1 MGLGLPPRRRVG
13 AEVGLGPGREDGLA
27 VDIVAVGKRERERR
41 RAADHLAGRVVLG
54 AVARAH
60 VLVLSAV
67 PRHDAAKVGADGV
80 DGVVL
85 ERAVLLG
92 DQVVG
97 IALEALDERALREGV
112 GLGPDGRLH
121 VVTERIFGREAATA
135 TASARRNEEV
145 DEATSHPQHGDASA
159 AEEDK
164 VHDGAALHVRDEAV
178 GGRHGDRR
186 SGLGG
191 RAHGLHRRDREGIRA
206 RDKSEGGEAAH
217 HGGEIRIGAPSSSS
231 KPDRTS

>member
-97 IALEALDERALREGV
+97 IALEALDERALGK
-112 GLGPDGRLH
+112 GWAL
-121 VVTERIFGREAATA
+121 AQTA
-135 TASARRNEEV
+135 DCTSSPSASLA
-145 DEATSHPQHGDASA
+145 
-159 AEEDK
+159 
-164 VHDGAALHVRDEAV
+164 VRPPPPPPA
-178 GGRHGDRR
+178 
-186 SGLGG
+186 LGG
-191 RAHGLHRRDREGIRA
+191 T
-206 RDKSEGGEAAH
+206 K
-217 HGGEIRIGAPSSSS
+217 
-231 KPDRTS
+231 K